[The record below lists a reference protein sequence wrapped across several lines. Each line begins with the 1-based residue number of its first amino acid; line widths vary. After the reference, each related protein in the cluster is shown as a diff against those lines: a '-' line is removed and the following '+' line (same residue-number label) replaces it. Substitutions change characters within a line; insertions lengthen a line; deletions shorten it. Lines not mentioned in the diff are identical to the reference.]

1 MSSPGRIIIMAGQ
14 SKTFIST
21 TKGQLGCEQ
30 FFEHFELRDKT
41 GQQHPQQ
48 LQIFIL

>member
-1 MSSPGRIIIMAGQ
+1 MFVP
-14 SKTFIST
+14 T

-41 GQQHPQQ
+41 GQQHTHSSCRS
-48 LQIFIL
+48 LYCNL